1 MRVVSVITVFAYVL
15 LKRSYLLQIHT
26 EYLWMKL
33 YVCDLL
39 QNNKGWGEMVGVD
52 VKQDWL

>member
-1 MRVVSVITVFAYVL
+1 MWVVSVIMVSAYVL
-15 LKRSYLLQIHT
+15 LKRSYLLQIYT

-33 YVCDLL
+33 YVWDLL
-39 QNNKGWGEMVGVD
+39 QNSKGWGETVGVD

>member
-1 MRVVSVITVFAYVL
+1 MITVFACVL
-15 LKRSYLLQIHT
+15 LKRSYLLQIYT

-33 YVCDLL
+33 YVWDLL